1 MTTELKLAPVWY
13 SRIKSNRASSRLFEY
28 AISNPNCS
36 LIKGLL
42 YRNYSIPMN
51 IEFKNI
57 TDIFKTIIKTLDGN
71 SLSEKVKFSSNSARG
86 HDAFIHYCVF
96 HDKSKN
102 RESFYSSVV
111 QYPVTRSTERRQNTD
126 NINSIGIELEDFE
139 GSWRRCWTNISCT
152 ESCYSSSLD
161 ISLISVL
168 QNLESNNLNLSNT
181 LDDIDEICKNELHE
195 ASPDDVNDEEY
206 THDNADIE
214 EEWDYEVV
222 FNHKE
227 LFYSTVEILKEI
239 RDSGDQNKIT
249 EVMSK
254 FSEDNATNINELIN
268 KLSEAVENEL

>member
-1 MTTELKLAPVWY
+1 MTTELKLVPVWY
-13 SRIKSNRASSRLFEY
+13 NRIKSNRASSRLFEY

-102 RESFYSSVV
+102 RENFYSSVV
-111 QYPVTRSTERRQNTD
+111 QYPVRRSTERRQNTD
-126 NINSIGIELEDFE
+126 NINSIGIELDDFE
-139 GSWRRCWTNISCT
+139 GSWCRSWTNITST
-152 ESCYSSSLD
+152 ETCYASSLN
-161 ISLISVL
+161 INLISVL
-168 QNLESNNLNLSNT
+168 ENLESNDLNLSNT
-181 LDDIDEICKNELHE
+181 LDDIDEVCRNELRE
-195 ASPDDVNDEEY
+195 ASPDDIDNEDYCNDYAEIDEEWEY
-206 THDNADIE
+206 D
-214 EEWDYEVV
+214 VR
-222 FNHKE
+222 FNNKE
-227 LFYSTVEILKEI
+227 LFYSTIAILKDI
-239 RDSGDQNKIT
+239 RDSNNQNRIAD
-249 EVMSK
+249 VMSI
-254 FSEDNATNINELIN
+254 FNAHNATDINELID